1 MSSRLDETFT
11 TVKPILGMLH
21 LAGDGAE
28 AKLAQAEEEARIM
41 AGEGVDGLVVENYF
55 GDADDVERVLD
66 RLCGLN
72 LPARIGVNVL
82 RDDARAFA
90 LAGRYPVAFIQVD
103 SVAGH
108 LAPEA
113 DAPFA
118 EAFEARRRSVPALL
132 LGGVR
137 FKYQPVL
144 SGRPE
149 ADDVRIGAAR
159 CDVLVVTSDA
169 TGQPTDMDKVAR
181 FQAATD
187 GAVPLLI
194 GAGLTEANAAE
205 QLAHADGAIVGSWF
219 KHDHKDTGRV
229 EAAHVARL
237 MRAVRAIRSAI

>member
-1 MSSRLDETFT
+1 MNRLRDTFA

-21 LAGDGAE
+21 LAGEDAA
-28 AKLAQAEEEARIM
+28 AKIAQAEEEARIM

-66 RLCGLN
+66 RLSGLG
-72 LPARIGVNVL
+72 LGTKIGVNVL
-82 RDDARAFA
+82 RDDKRAFA
-90 LAGRYPVAFIQVD
+90 LARQYSVSFIQVD

-108 LAPEA
+108 LPPENDATFAA
-113 DAPFA
+113 DFA
-118 EAFEARRRSVPALL
+118 ARRASVPALL

-149 ADDVRIGAAR
+149 EEDVRLGARR
-159 CDVLVVTSDA
+159 CDGLVVTSDA

-181 FQAATD
+181 FRAAA
-187 GAVPLLI
+187 GVGVPLLI
-194 GAGLTEANAAE
+194 GAGLTETNAAE
-205 QLAHADGAIVGSWF
+205 QLSHADGAIVGSWF

-237 MRAVRAIRSAI
+237 MRAVRSVRSAA

>member
-1 MSSRLDETFT
+1 MSRLSETFA

-21 LAGDGAE
+21 LAGEDHA
-28 AKLAQAEEEARIM
+28 AKLTQAEEEARIM

-55 GDADDVERVLD
+55 GDVDDVERVID
-66 RLCGLN
+66 RLSGLG
-72 LPARIGVNVL
+72 LGAKIGVNVL
-82 RDDARAFA
+82 RDDVRAFA
-90 LAGRYPVAFIQVD
+90 LAKHYPVSFIQVD

-108 LAPEA
+108 LSPENDTTFAA
-113 DAPFA
+113 DFA
-118 EAFEARRRSVPALL
+118 ARRASVPSLL

-149 ADDVRIGAAR
+149 EEDVRLGAAR
-159 CDVLVVTSDA
+159 CDGLVVTSDA

-181 FQAATD
+181 FRAAT
-187 GAVPLLI
+187 GGTVPLLI
-194 GAGLTEANAAE
+194 GAGLTETNAVE

-229 EAAHVARL
+229 EASHVARL
-237 MRAVRAIRSAI
+237 MRAVRTARSAA

>member
-1 MSSRLDETFT
+1 MNRLTETFA

-21 LAGDGAE
+21 LAGEGPS

-66 RLCGLN
+66 RLSGLG
-72 LPARIGVNVL
+72 LGVKLGVNVL
-82 RDDARAFA
+82 RDDKRAFA
-90 LAGRYPVAFIQVD
+90 LAKQYPVSFIQVD

-108 LAPEA
+108 LPPEDDTVFAA
-113 DAPFA
+113 DFA
-118 EAFEARRRSVPALL
+118 ARRASVPSLL

-149 ADDVRIGAAR
+149 EEDVRLGARR
-159 CDVLVVTSDA
+159 CDGLVVTSDA

-181 FQAATD
+181 FRAAAGDT
-187 GAVPLLI
+187 VPLLI
-194 GAGLTEANAAE
+194 GAGLTETNAVE

-237 MRAVRAIRSAI
+237 MRAVRAARSAA

>member
-1 MSSRLDETFT
+1 MSRFGDIFT
-11 TVKPILGMLH
+11 TPKPILGMLH
-21 LAGDGAE
+21 LAGDGPE
-28 AKLAQAEEEARIM
+28 AKLAQADEEARVM

-66 RLCGLN
+66 RLCGL
-72 LPARIGVNVL
+72 
-82 RDDARAFA
+82 D
-90 LAGRYPVAFIQVD
+90 LAAKILATRYPVSFIQVD

-108 LAPEA
+108 LPPER

-118 EAFEARRRSVPALL
+118 EELANRRASVQALL

-149 ADDVRIGAAR
+149 ADDVRIGAGR
-159 CDVLVVTSDA
+159 CDGLVVTSDA

-181 FQAATD
+181 FRAAT
-187 GAVPLLI
+187 GGTVPLLI
-194 GAGLTEANAAE
+194 GAGLTESNAVE
-205 QLAHADGAIVGSWF
+205 QLAAADGAVVGSWF
-219 KHDHKDTGRV
+219 KHDHKDTGRI

-237 MRAVRAIRSAI
+237 MRAVRVARDAA

>member
-1 MSSRLDETFT
+1 MTRLIETFA

-21 LAGDGAE
+21 LAGEGPAV
-28 AKLAQAEEEARIM
+28 KLAQAEEEARIM

-66 RLCGLN
+66 RLSGLG
-72 LPARIGVNVL
+72 LGVKIGVNVL
-82 RDDARAFA
+82 RDDVRAFA
-90 LAGRYPVAFIQVD
+90 LARRYPVSFIQVD

-108 LAPEA
+108 LSPEN
-113 DAPFA
+113 DISFA
-118 EAFEARRRSVPALL
+118 TDFAARRASVPSLL

-149 ADDVRIGAAR
+149 EEDVRLGAQR
-159 CDVLVVTSDA
+159 CDGLVVTSDA

-181 FQAATD
+181 FRAAT
-187 GAVPLLI
+187 GGTVPLLI
-194 GAGLTEANAAE
+194 GAGLTETNAVE

-219 KHDHKDTGRV
+219 KHDHQDTGRV
-229 EAAHVARL
+229 EASHVARL
-237 MRAVRAIRSAI
+237 MRAVRTARSAA

>member
-1 MSSRLDETFT
+1 MSRFDKTFP

-21 LAGDGAE
+21 LAGEGPA

-55 GDADDVERVLD
+55 GEADDVERVLD
-66 RLCGLN
+66 RLCALELG
-72 LPARIGVNVL
+72 AKIGVNVL
-82 RDDARAFA
+82 HDDARAFA

-108 LAPEA
+108 LPPEA
-113 DAPFA
+113 EVSFA
-118 EAFEARRRSVPALL
+118 EELAARRASVSALL

-149 ADDVRIGAAR
+149 EEDVRLGAAR
-159 CDVLVVTSDA
+159 CDGLVVTSDA

-181 FQAATD
+181 FRAAT
-187 GAVPLLI
+187 GGRLPLLI
-194 GAGLTEANAAE
+194 GAGLTEANAVE
-205 QLAHADGAIVGSWF
+205 QLAQADGAVVGSWF

-229 EAAHVARL
+229 EASHVARL
-237 MRAVRAIRSAI
+237 MRAVRTARSAA

>member
-1 MSSRLDETFT
+1 MSRLSETFA

-21 LAGDGAE
+21 LAGENPA

-41 AGEGVDGLVVENYF
+41 AGEGVNGLVVENYF

-66 RLCGLN
+66 RLSGLD
-72 LPARIGVNVL
+72 LGAKIGVNVL
-82 RDDARAFA
+82 RDDTRAFA
-90 LAGRYPVAFIQVD
+90 LARQYPVSFIQVD

-108 LAPEA
+108 LSPEDDAAFAA
-113 DAPFA
+113 DFA
-118 EAFEARRRSVPALL
+118 ARRASVSALL

-149 ADDVRIGAAR
+149 EEDVRLGAQR
-159 CDVLVVTSDA
+159 CDGLVVTSDA
-169 TGQPTDMDKVAR
+169 TGQPTDMHKVAR
-181 FQAATD
+181 FRAAAGGT
-187 GAVPLLI
+187 VPLLI
-194 GAGLTEANAAE
+194 GAGLTETNAVE

-229 EAAHVARL
+229 EASHVARL
-237 MRAVRAIRSAI
+237 MRAVRLARNPA

>member
-1 MSSRLDETFT
+1 MNRLIETFA

-21 LAGDGAE
+21 LAGDGPT

-66 RLCGLN
+66 RLSGLV
-72 LPARIGVNVL
+72 LGAKIGVNVL
-82 RDDARAFA
+82 RDDKRAFA
-90 LAGRYPVAFIQVD
+90 LAKQYPVSFIQVD

-108 LAPEA
+108 LPPENDAAFAA
-113 DAPFA
+113 DFA
-118 EAFEARRRSVPALL
+118 ARRASVPSLL

-144 SGRPE
+144 SGRSE
-149 ADDVRIGAAR
+149 EEDVRLGARR
-159 CDVLVVTSDA
+159 CDGLVVTSDA

-181 FQAATD
+181 FRAAV
-187 GAVPLLI
+187 GEAVPLLI
-194 GAGLTEANAAE
+194 GAGLTETNAAE
-205 QLAHADGAIVGSWF
+205 QLAHADGAVVGSWF

-229 EAAHVARL
+229 EASHVARL
-237 MRAVRAIRSAI
+237 MRAVRLARGAA

>member
-1 MSSRLDETFT
+1 MNRLTETFD

-21 LAGDGAE
+21 LAGEGPA
-28 AKLAQAEEEARIM
+28 AKLALAEEEARIM

-66 RLCGLN
+66 RLCGLD
-72 LPARIGVNVL
+72 LGTKIGVNVL
-82 RDDARAFA
+82 RDDPRAFA
-90 LAGRYPVAFIQVD
+90 LAKRYPVSFIQVD

-108 LAPEA
+108 LPSEE
-113 DAPFA
+113 DAVFA
-118 EAFEARRRSVPALL
+118 ANFAARRASVPSLL

-149 ADDVRIGAAR
+149 EEDVRLGAAR
-159 CDVLVVTSDA
+159 CDGLVVTSEA

-181 FQAATD
+181 FRAAT
-187 GAVPLLI
+187 GGTVPLLV

-229 EAAHVARL
+229 EAVHVARL
-237 MRAVRAIRSAI
+237 MRAVRALRSAA

>member
-1 MSSRLDETFT
+1 MSRLSDTFAT
-11 TVKPILGMLH
+11 AKPILGMLH
-21 LAGDGAE
+21 LAGEGPA

-66 RLCGLN
+66 RLGGLD
-72 LPARIGVNVL
+72 LGAKIGINVL
-82 RDDARAFA
+82 RDDVRAFA
-90 LAGRYPVAFIQVD
+90 LARHYPVSFIQVD

-108 LAPEA
+108 LPPED
-113 DAPFA
+113 DAVFA
-118 EAFEARRRSVPALL
+118 AAFGARRASVPALL

-144 SGRPE
+144 SGRTE
-149 ADDVRIGAAR
+149 EEDVRLGAQR
-159 CDVLVVTSDA
+159 CDGLVVTSDA

-181 FQAATD
+181 FRAATG

-194 GAGLTEANAAE
+194 GAGLTEANAVE
-205 QLAHADGAIVGSWF
+205 QLAQADGAIVGSWF
-219 KHDHKDTGRV
+219 KHDHKDSGRV

-237 MRAVRAIRSAI
+237 MRAVRTARSAA

>member
-1 MSSRLDETFT
+1 MNRLTETFA

-21 LAGDGAE
+21 LAGEGPA

-66 RLCGLN
+66 RLSGLG
-72 LPARIGVNVL
+72 LGAKIGVNVL
-82 RDDARAFA
+82 RDNKRAFA
-90 LAGRYPVAFIQVD
+90 LAKQYPVAFIQVD

-108 LAPEA
+108 LSPENDATFA
-113 DAPFA
+113 DDFA
-118 EAFEARRRSVPALL
+118 ARRASVAALL

-149 ADDVRIGAAR
+149 EEDVRLGARR
-159 CDVLVVTSDA
+159 CDGLVVTSDA
-169 TGQPTDMDKVAR
+169 TGQPTDMDKVTR
-181 FQAATD
+181 FRAAA
-187 GAVPLLI
+187 GSAVPLLI
-194 GAGLTEANAAE
+194 GAGLTETNAVE

-219 KHDHKDTGRV
+219 KHDHKDTGHV
-229 EAAHVARL
+229 EATHVARL
-237 MRAVRAIRSAI
+237 MRAVRIIRSAA

>member
-1 MSSRLDETFT
+1 MNRLTETFA

-21 LAGDGAE
+21 LAGEGSA

-41 AGEGVDGLVVENYF
+41 AGEGVDALVVENYF

-66 RLCGLN
+66 RLSGLR
-72 LPARIGVNVL
+72 LGAKIGVNVL
-82 RDDARAFA
+82 RDNARAFA
-90 LAGRYPVAFIQVD
+90 LAKQYPVAFIQVD

-108 LAPEA
+108 LSPENDISFAA
-113 DAPFA
+113 DFA
-118 EAFEARRRSVPALL
+118 ARRASVAALL

-149 ADDVRIGAAR
+149 EEDVRLGVQR
-159 CDVLVVTSDA
+159 CDGLVVTSDA

-181 FQAATD
+181 FRAATG

-194 GAGLTEANAAE
+194 GAGLTETNAAE

-229 EAAHVARL
+229 EASHVARL
-237 MRAVRAIRSAI
+237 MHAVRIIRSAA